1 MMTTPAVAPGFIL
14 FPAASRVPAT
24 EDVARGVKEREEG
37 RIGAAADAQGEDMF
51 VREGFVREGV
61 SFGNKELTIETG
73 RMAKQADGAV
83 VIRYGDTMVLVTAVA
98 STAVRPGVDFM
109 PLTVDYLE
117 KTSAAGRIPG
127 GYFKREG
134 RMTEVEVLTS
144 RLIDRPSRPL
154 FPKGWRF
161 DTQVIAM
168 VVSTDRE
175 NASDV
180 LAMTGASCALLISD
194 VPWAGP
200 YAGVRVGRVDGN
212 FVVNP
217 TFAQREQADLDL
229 VVAASRDAI
238 VMVEGGAGEV
248 AEDVIVD
255 ALMFAHEAAQPLI
268 DLQEK
273 LRAAVGKPKREFVPP
288 TKDPAIVERVAA
300 LAGQKIQAAMAI
312 REKHER
318 YGALDAAGAE
328 TLKALEGEFPDRA
341 PEIGEAFE
349 SAKKKHLRELVLDTG
364 RRIDGRATND
374 IRTITCEVGVLPRTH
389 GSSLFTR
396 GETQALV
403 TTTLGTSQ
411 DAQHIEGITGDIE
424 KRFMLHYNFPPFST
438 GETKPLRGASRRET
452 GHGHLAERALAR
464 ILPLEK
470 DFPYTIRIVS
480 EILESNGS
488 SSMASVCG
496 GTLSLMDGGVPIK
509 TPVAGIAM
517 GLIKEGERV
526 AVLSDILG
534 DEDHLG
540 DMDFKIC
547 GSKAGVTAVQMDI
560 KIQGLTREI
569 LDTALRQAREGR
581 MFILGKMAEALAA
594 PREDLSRYAPRIH
607 TLRVKPDQIREIIG
621 PGGKTIRGITAQTGV
636 SIEVEDDGT
645 VHIASPDGIAVK
657 KAIDIIKGLTTE
669 PEVGEFY
676 MGVVKRIAE
685 FGAFVEILPGTDG
698 LVHISELD
706 EKRVREVKDVC
717 KEGDEMLVKVIGIDR
732 ASGKIRLSRRETLG
746 KTPDVVHN
754 FRAMAS

>member
-1 MMTTPAVAPGFIL
+1 
-14 FPAASRVPAT
+14 
-24 EDVARGVKEREEG
+24 
-37 RIGAAADAQGEDMF
+37 MF
-51 VREGFVREGV
+51 VREGVN
-61 SFGNKELTIETG
+61 FGGKELSIETG
-73 RMAKQADGAV
+73 RMAKQADGSV
-83 VIRYGDTMVLVTAVA
+83 VVRYGDTMVLVTAVA
-98 STAVRPGVDFM
+98 SSSVRPGVDFM

-180 LAMTGASCALLISD
+180 LAMTGASAALHLSD
-194 VPWAGP
+194 IPWAGP
-200 YAGVRVGRVDGN
+200 YAGVRVGRVGGKL
-212 FVVNP
+212 VVNP
-217 TFAQREQADLDL
+217 TFGERAMSDLDL
-229 VVAASRDAI
+229 VVACSRDAI
-238 VMVEGGAGEV
+238 VMVEGSAGEV
-248 AEDVIVD
+248 GEDVIVD
-255 ALMFAHEAAQPLI
+255 ALMFAHKEVQPLI

-273 LRAAVGKPKREFVPP
+273 LKAAVGKTKREFVPP
-288 TKDPAIVERVAA
+288 AKDPVIAAKVAE
-300 LAGQKIQAAMAI
+300 LANQKIEAAMAI
-312 REKHER
+312 RDKQQR
-318 YGALDAAGAE
+318 YTALDAAGSETKEALATEFAE
-328 TLKALEGEFPDRA
+328 RAGEVS
-341 PEIGEAFE
+341 EAFE
-349 SAKKKHLRELVLDTG
+349 SAKKKHLRELVLNTG
-364 RRIDGRATND
+364 RRIDGRATTD
-374 IRTITCEVGVLPRTH
+374 IRQITCEVGVLPRTH

-411 DAQHIEGITGDIE
+411 DTQHIEGITGDIE

-464 ILPLEK
+464 ILPSDK

-496 GTLSLMDGGVPIK
+496 GTLSLMDAGVPIK

-517 GLIKEGERV
+517 GLIKEGDRV

-547 GSKAGVTAVQMDI
+547 GSKAGITAVQMDI

-569 LDTALRQAREGR
+569 LETALRQAKDARVH
-581 MFILGKMAEALAA
+581 ILGKMAEALATH
-594 PREDLSRYAPRIH
+594 RDDLSRYAPRIH

-636 SIEVEDDGT
+636 AIEVEDDGT

-669 PEVGEFY
+669 PEVGEYY
-676 MGVVKRIAE
+676 MGVVKRLAE

-706 EKRVREVKDVC
+706 SKRVNRVEDVC
-717 KEGDEMLVKVIGIDR
+717 KEGDEMMVKVIAIDR
-732 ASGKIRLSRRETLG
+732 ATGKIRLSRRATLG
-746 KTPDVVHN
+746 ENPDVVHN
-754 FRAMAS
+754 FRAVAAS

>member
-1 MMTTPAVAPGFIL
+1 
-14 FPAASRVPAT
+14 
-24 EDVARGVKEREEG
+24 
-37 RIGAAADAQGEDMF
+37 MF
-51 VREGFVREGV
+51 VREGVN
-61 SFGNKELTIETG
+61 FGGKELSIETG
-73 RMAKQADGAV
+73 RMAKQADGSV
-83 VIRYGDTMVLVTAVA
+83 VVRYGDTMVLVTAVA
-98 STAVRPGVDFM
+98 SMSVRPGVDFM

-180 LAMTGASCALLISD
+180 LAMTGASTALHLSD
-194 VPWAGP
+194 IPFAGP
-200 YAGVRVGRVDGN
+200 YAGVRVGRIDGKL
-212 FVVNP
+212 VLNP
-217 TFAQREQADLDL
+217 TFAERALSELDL
-229 VVAASRDAI
+229 LVAASRDAI
-238 VMVEGGAGEV
+238 VMVEGGGAEIS
-248 AEDVIVD
+248 EDVIVD
-255 ALMFAHEAAQPLI
+255 ALMFAHQSAQPLI

-273 LRAAVGKPKREFVPP
+273 LRAAVGKPKRVFVPP
-288 TKDPAIVERVAA
+288 TKDPVIVEKVAA
-300 LAGQKIQAAMAI
+300 LANQKIEAAMAI
-312 REKHER
+312 RDKHER
-318 YGALDAAGAE
+318 YGALDSAGAE
-328 TLKALEGEFPDRA
+328 TKAALAETFPDRGG
-341 PEIGEAFE
+341 EVGEAYE
-349 SAKKKHLRELVLDTG
+349 SAKKKHLRELVLNTG
-364 RRIDGRATND
+364 RRIDGRATTE

-396 GETQALV
+396 GETQSLV

-411 DAQHIEGITGDIE
+411 DAQHIEALTGNID

-438 GETKPLRGASRRET
+438 GETKPLRGASRREV
-452 GHGHLAERALAR
+452 GHGHLAERAIAR
-464 ILPLEK
+464 VLPSEK

-496 GTLSLMDGGVPIK
+496 GILSLMDGGVPIR
-509 TPVAGIAM
+509 TAVAGIAM
-517 GLIKEGERV
+517 GLIKEGDRV

-547 GSKAGVTAVQMDI
+547 GTKQGVTAVQMDI

-569 LDTALRQAREGR
+569 LEKALSQAREGR
-581 MFILGKMAEALAA
+581 LHILGKMAEALAA
-594 PREDLSRYAPRIH
+594 PRADLSQFAPRIH
-607 TLRVKPDQIREIIG
+607 TLQVKPDQIREIIG

-669 PEVGEFY
+669 PELGEFY
-676 MGVVKRIAE
+676 MGVVKRLAD

-706 EKRVREVKDVC
+706 DKRVNAVRDVC
-717 KEGDEMLVKVIGIDR
+717 KEGDEMVVKVIGIDR
-732 ASGKIRLSRRETLG
+732 ATGKIRLSRREVIG
-746 KTPDVVHN
+746 KTPDIVHN
-754 FRAMAS
+754 FRTVA

>member
-1 MMTTPAVAPGFIL
+1 
-14 FPAASRVPAT
+14 
-24 EDVARGVKEREEG
+24 
-37 RIGAAADAQGEDMF
+37 MF
-51 VREGFVREGV
+51 VREGVG
-61 SFGNKELTIETG
+61 FGGKELTIETG
-73 RMAKQADGAV
+73 RMAKQADGSV

-98 STAVRPGVDFM
+98 STNVRPGVDFM

-134 RMTEVEVLTS
+134 RMTEAEVLTS

-168 VVSTDRE
+168 VVSTDKE

-180 LAMTGASCALLISD
+180 LAMTGASCALHISD

-200 YAGVRVGRVDGN
+200 YAGVRVGRVEGQ
-212 FVVNP
+212 FVINP
-217 TFAQREQADLDL
+217 TFAQRAVAELDL
-229 VVAASRDAI
+229 IVAASRDAI
-238 VMVEGGAGEV
+238 VMVEGSGAEI

-255 ALMFAHEAAQPLI
+255 ALMFAHQAAQPLI

-288 TKDPAIVERVAA
+288 AKDPMIVSRVAA
-300 LAGQKIQAAMAI
+300 MANQKIQAAMAI
-312 REKHER
+312 REKHQR
-318 YGALDAAGAE
+318 YAALDAAGSE
-328 TLKALEGEFPDRA
+328 TLAALITELPERG
-341 PEIGEAFE
+341 PEITEAFE

-364 RRIDGRATND
+364 RRIDGRATNE
-374 IRTITCEVGVLPRTH
+374 IRAITCEVGVLPRTH

-411 DAQHIEGITGDIE
+411 DAQHIEGIIGDIE

-452 GHGHLAERALAR
+452 GHGHLAERAIAR
-464 ILPLEK
+464 VLPAEK

-496 GTLSLMDGGVPIK
+496 GILSLMDGGVPIK
-509 TPVAGIAM
+509 TAVAGIAM

-547 GSKAGVTAVQMDI
+547 GSKTGVTAVQMDI

-581 MFILGKMAEALAA
+581 IFILGKMAEALAG

-636 SIEVEDDGT
+636 AIEVEDDGT

-676 MGVVKRIAE
+676 MGVVKRLAE

-706 EKRVREVKDVC
+706 EKRVRAVQDVC

-732 ASGKIRLSRRETLG
+732 ASGKIRLSRREALG

>member
-1 MMTTPAVAPGFIL
+1 
-14 FPAASRVPAT
+14 
-24 EDVARGVKEREEG
+24 
-37 RIGAAADAQGEDMF
+37 MF
-51 VREGFVREGV
+51 VREGVN
-61 SFGNKELTIETG
+61 FGGKELSIETG
-73 RMAKQADGAV
+73 RMAKQADGSV
-83 VIRYGDTMVLVTAVA
+83 VVRYGDTMVLVTAVA
-98 STAVRPGVDFM
+98 SSSVRPGVDFM

-180 LAMTGASCALLISD
+180 LAMTGASMALHLSD
-194 VPWAGP
+194 IPWAGP
-200 YAGVRVGRVDGN
+200 YAGVRVGRIEGKL
-212 FVVNP
+212 VVNP
-217 TFAQREQADLDL
+217 TFAERATSDLDL
-229 VVAASRDAI
+229 LVACSRDAI
-238 VMVEGGAGEV
+238 VMVEGGAAELG
-248 AEDVIVD
+248 EDVIVD
-255 ALMFAHEAAQPLI
+255 ALMFAHQSAQPLI

-288 TKDPAIVERVAA
+288 VKDPAIVDKVAS
-300 LAGQKIQAAMAI
+300 LANQKIEAAMAI
-312 REKHER
+312 RDKHER
-318 YGALDAAGAE
+318 YAALDSAGAE
-328 TLKALEGEFPDRA
+328 TKAALEATFPERGA
-341 PEIGEAFE
+341 EVGEAFE
-349 SAKKKHLRELVLDTG
+349 SAKKKHLRELVLNTG
-364 RRIDGRATND
+364 RRIDGRGTSD

-396 GETQALV
+396 GETQSLV

-411 DAQHIEGITGDIE
+411 DAQHIEALTGNID

-438 GETKPLRGASRRET
+438 GETKPLRGASRREV
-452 GHGHLAERALAR
+452 GHGNLAERAIAR
-464 ILPLEK
+464 VLPSEK

-496 GTLSLMDGGVPIK
+496 GILSLMDGGVPIK

-517 GLIKEGERV
+517 GLIKEGDRV

-547 GSKAGVTAVQMDI
+547 GSKLGVTAVQMDI

-569 LDTALRQAREGR
+569 LETALRQAREGR
-581 MFILGKMAEALAA
+581 VHILGKMAEALATH
-594 PREDLSRYAPRIH
+594 RDDLSRYAPRIH

-636 SIEVEDDGT
+636 AIEVEDDGT

-676 MGVVKRIAE
+676 LGVVKRLAE

-706 EKRVREVKDVC
+706 EKRVRAVQDIC

-732 ASGKIRLSRRETLG
+732 ASGKIRLSRREALG
-746 KTPDVVHN
+746 KTPDVIHN
-754 FRAMAS
+754 FRAVAAS

>member
-1 MMTTPAVAPGFIL
+1 
-14 FPAASRVPAT
+14 
-24 EDVARGVKEREEG
+24 
-37 RIGAAADAQGEDMF
+37 MF
-51 VREGFVREGV
+51 VREGVN
-61 SFGNKELTIETG
+61 FGGKELSIETG
-73 RMAKQADGAV
+73 RMAKQADGSV
-83 VIRYGDTMVLVTAVA
+83 VVRYGDTMVLVTAVA
-98 STAVRPGVDFM
+98 SSSVRPGVDFM

-180 LAMTGASCALLISD
+180 LAMTGASMALHLSD
-194 VPWAGP
+194 IPWAGP
-200 YAGVRVGRVDGN
+200 YAGVRVGRIEGKL
-212 FVVNP
+212 VVNP
-217 TFAQREQADLDL
+217 TFAERATSDLDL
-229 VVAASRDAI
+229 LVACSRDAI
-238 VMVEGGAGEV
+238 VMVEGGAAELG
-248 AEDVIVD
+248 EDVIVD
-255 ALMFAHEAAQPLI
+255 ALMFAHQSAQPLI

-288 TKDPAIVERVAA
+288 VKDPAIVDKVAS
-300 LAGQKIQAAMAI
+300 LANQKIEAAMAI
-312 REKHER
+312 RDKHER
-318 YGALDAAGAE
+318 YAALDSAGAE
-328 TLKALEGEFPDRA
+328 TKAALEATFPERGA
-341 PEIGEAFE
+341 EVGEAFE
-349 SAKKKHLRELVLDTG
+349 SAKKKHLRELVLNTG
-364 RRIDGRATND
+364 RRIDGRGTSD

-396 GETQALV
+396 GETQSLV

-411 DAQHIEGITGDIE
+411 DAQHIEALTGNID

-438 GETKPLRGASRRET
+438 GETKPLRGASRREV
-452 GHGHLAERALAR
+452 GHGNLAERAIAR
-464 ILPLEK
+464 VLPSEK

-496 GTLSLMDGGVPIK
+496 GILSLMDGGVPIK

-517 GLIKEGERV
+517 GLIKEGDRV

-547 GSKAGVTAVQMDI
+547 GSKQGVTAVQMDI

-569 LDTALRQAREGR
+569 LETALRQAREGR
-581 MFILGKMAEALAA
+581 VHILGKMAEALATH
-594 PREDLSRYAPRIH
+594 RDDLSRYAPRIH

-669 PEVGEFY
+669 PEVGEY
-676 MGVVKRIAE
+676 YLGVVKRLAE

-706 EKRVREVKDVC
+706 SKRVNRVEDVC
-717 KEGDEMLVKVIGIDR
+717 KEGDEMLVKVIAIDR
-732 ASGKIRLSRRETLG
+732 ATGKIRLSRRATLG
-746 KTPDVVHN
+746 ENPEVVHN
-754 FRAMAS
+754 FRAVAAS

>member
-1 MMTTPAVAPGFIL
+1 
-14 FPAASRVPAT
+14 
-24 EDVARGVKEREEG
+24 
-37 RIGAAADAQGEDMF
+37 MF
-51 VREGFVREGV
+51 VREGVAFGGREL
-61 SFGNKELTIETG
+61 SIETG
-73 RMAKQADGAV
+73 RMAKQSDGSV
-83 VIRYGDTMVLVTAVA
+83 VIRYGDSMVLVTAVA
-98 STAVRPGVDFM
+98 GTSVRPGIDFM
-109 PLTVDYLE
+109 PLTCDYLE
-117 KTSAAGRIPG
+117 KTSAAGKIPG

-134 RMTEVEVLTS
+134 RLTEHEVLTA

-161 DTQVIAM
+161 DSQVIAT
-168 VVSTDRE
+168 VLSADRE
-175 NASDV
+175 NPTDV
-180 LAMTGASCALLISD
+180 LAMVGASAALHISD
-194 VPWAGP
+194 IPWAGP
-200 YAGVRVGRVDGN
+200 YAGVRVGRVNGE

-217 TFAQREQADLDL
+217 TFAQRQNAEIDLI
-229 VVAASRDAI
+229 VAASRDAI
-238 VMVEGGAGEV
+238 VMVEGGLDEV
-248 AEDVIVD
+248 TETLFLD
-255 ALMFAHEAAQPLI
+255 ALMFAHKAAQPLI

-288 TKDPAIVERVAA
+288 AKDPVVVGRVAE
-300 LAGQKIQAAMAI
+300 LAAAKIKNAMSI
-312 REKHER
+312 SNKQER
-318 YGALDAAGAE
+318 YSALDAVGAE
-328 TLKALEGEFPDRA
+328 VIQGLKTEFPDRD
-341 PEIGEAFE
+341 PEVKEAFE
-349 SAKKKHLRELVLDTG
+349 SAKKKNLRELVLDTG
-364 RRIDGRATND
+364 KRIDGRATVD
-374 IRTITCEVGVLPRTH
+374 IRQITCEVGVLPRTH

-403 TTTLGTSQ
+403 TATLGTKQ
-411 DAQHIEGITGDIE
+411 DAQHIEGLTHEIE

-438 GETKPLRGASRRET
+438 GEVKPLRGASRRET

-464 ILPLEK
+464 VLPAEGT
-470 DFPYTIRIVS
+470 FPYTIRIVS

-496 GTLSLMDGGVPIK
+496 GSLALMDAGVPIA

-540 DMDFKIC
+540 DMDFKVC
-547 GSKAGVTAVQMDI
+547 GTKKGITAVQMDM
-560 KIQGLTREI
+560 KVQGLTRQI
-569 LDTALRQAREGR
+569 LEQALNQAKDARLH
-581 MFILGKMAEALAA
+581 ILGKMSESLVGARPELNQF
-594 PREDLSRYAPRIH
+594 APRIF
-607 TLRVKPDQIREIIG
+607 TLKVKPDQIREIIG

-645 VHIASPDGIAVK
+645 VHIASPDGVAAQ

-676 MGVVKRIAE
+676 AGVVRRIAD

-706 EKRVREVKDVC
+706 DKRVRAVEDVC
-717 KEGDEMLVKVIGIDR
+717 KEGDEMVVKVIGIDR
-732 ASGKIRLSRRETLG
+732 ATGKIRLSRKEVMG

-754 FRAMAS
+754 FRGEKAGA

>member
-1 MMTTPAVAPGFIL
+1 
-14 FPAASRVPAT
+14 
-24 EDVARGVKEREEG
+24 
-37 RIGAAADAQGEDMF
+37 MF
-51 VREGFVREGV
+51 VREGVN
-61 SFGNKELTIETG
+61 FGGKELSIETG
-73 RMAKQADGAV
+73 RMAKQADGSV
-83 VIRYGDTMVLVTAVA
+83 VVRYGDTMVLVTAVA
-98 STAVRPGVDFM
+98 SSTIRPGVDFM

-180 LAMTGASCALLISD
+180 LAMTGASMALHLSD
-194 VPWAGP
+194 IPWAGP
-200 YAGVRVGRVDGN
+200 YAGVRVGRIEGKL
-212 FVVNP
+212 VVNP
-217 TFAQREQADLDL
+217 TFAERALSDLDL
-229 VVAASRDAI
+229 LVACSRDAI
-238 VMVEGGAGEV
+238 VMVEGGAAEL

-255 ALMFAHEAAQPLI
+255 ALMFAHQSAQPLI

-288 TKDPAIVERVAA
+288 VKDPAIVDKVAS
-300 LAGQKIQAAMAI
+300 LANQKIEAAMAI
-312 REKHER
+312 RDKHER
-318 YGALDAAGAE
+318 YSALDSAGAE
-328 TLKALEGEFPDRA
+328 TKAALEGTFPDRGA
-341 PEIGEAFE
+341 EVGEAFE
-349 SAKKKHLRELVLDTG
+349 SAKKKHLRELVLTTG
-364 RRIDGRATND
+364 RRIDGRAPSD

-396 GETQALV
+396 GETQSLV

-411 DAQHIEGITGDIE
+411 DAQHIEALTGNID

-438 GETKPLRGASRRET
+438 GETKPLRGASRREV
-452 GHGHLAERALAR
+452 GHGNLAERAIAR
-464 ILPLEK
+464 VLPSEK

-496 GTLSLMDGGVPIK
+496 GILSLMDGGVPIK

-517 GLIKEGERV
+517 GLIKEGDRV

-547 GSKAGVTAVQMDI
+547 GSKQGVTAVQMDI

-569 LDTALRQAREGR
+569 LETALRQAREGR
-581 MFILGKMAEALAA
+581 IHILGKMAEALATH
-594 PREDLSRYAPRIH
+594 RDDLSRFAPRIH

-669 PEVGEFY
+669 PEVGEYY
-676 MGVVKRIAE
+676 MGVVKRLAE

-706 EKRVREVKDVC
+706 SKRVNRVEDVC
-717 KEGDEMLVKVIGIDR
+717 KEGDEMVVKVIAIDR
-732 ASGKIRLSRRETLG
+732 ATGKIRLSRRAVIGEN
-746 KTPDVVHN
+746 PDVVHN
-754 FRAMAS
+754 FRVVAAS

>member
-1 MMTTPAVAPGFIL
+1 
-14 FPAASRVPAT
+14 
-24 EDVARGVKEREEG
+24 
-37 RIGAAADAQGEDMF
+37 MF
-51 VREGFVREGV
+51 VREGVN
-61 SFGNKELTIETG
+61 FGGKELSIETG
-73 RMAKQADGAV
+73 RMAKQADGSV
-83 VIRYGDTMVLVTAVA
+83 VVRYGDTMVLVTAVA
-98 STAVRPGVDFM
+98 SSSIRPGVDFM

-180 LAMTGASCALLISD
+180 LAMTGASAALHLSD
-194 VPWAGP
+194 IPWAGP
-200 YAGVRVGRVDGN
+200 YAGVRVGRVAGKL
-212 FVVNP
+212 VVNP
-217 TFAQREQADLDL
+217 TFAERATSDLDL
-229 VVAASRDAI
+229 VVACSRDAI
-238 VMVEGGAGEV
+238 VMVEGSGGEV
-248 AEDVIVD
+248 GEEVIVD
-255 ALMFAHEAAQPLI
+255 ALMFAHKEVQPLI

-273 LRAAVGKPKREFVPP
+273 LRAAVGQSKREFVPP
-288 TKDPAIVERVAA
+288 VKDPVIVDKVGQ
-300 LAGQKIQAAMAI
+300 LANQKIEAAMAI
-312 REKHER
+312 RDKQER
-318 YGALDAAGAE
+318 YAALDAAGSETKTALAVEFAE
-328 TLKALEGEFPDRA
+328 RAGEVS
-341 PEIGEAFE
+341 EAFE
-349 SAKKKHLRELVLDTG
+349 SAKKKHLRELVLNTG
-364 RRIDGRATND
+364 RRIDGRATSD

-411 DAQHIEGITGDIE
+411 DTQHIEGIIGDIE

-464 ILPLEK
+464 ILPTDKE
-470 DFPYTIRIVS
+470 FPYTIRIVS

-496 GTLSLMDGGVPIK
+496 GTLSLMDAGVPIK

-547 GSKAGVTAVQMDI
+547 GTKQGVTAVQMDI

-569 LDTALRQAREGR
+569 LETALRQAKDGR

-607 TLRVKPDQIREIIG
+607 TLQVKPDQIREIIG

-636 SIEVEDDGT
+636 AIEVEDDGT

-669 PEVGEFY
+669 PEVGEYY
-676 MGVVKRIAE
+676 MGVVKRLAE

-706 EKRVREVKDVC
+706 EKRVRVVQDVC

-732 ASGKIRLSRRETLG
+732 ASGKIRLSRRATLG
-746 KTPDVVHN
+746 EHPDVVHN
-754 FRAMAS
+754 FRAVAS

>member
-1 MMTTPAVAPGFIL
+1 
-14 FPAASRVPAT
+14 
-24 EDVARGVKEREEG
+24 
-37 RIGAAADAQGEDMF
+37 MF
-51 VREGFVREGV
+51 VREGVN
-61 SFGNKELTIETG
+61 FGGKELTIETG
-73 RMAKQADGAV
+73 RMAKQADGSV
-83 VIRYGDTMVLVTAVA
+83 VVRYGDTMVLVTAVA
-98 STAVRPGVDFM
+98 ASNVRPGVDFM

-144 RLIDRPSRPL
+144 RIIDRPSRPL

-175 NASDV
+175 NCSDV
-180 LAMTGASCALLISD
+180 LAMVGASTALHISD
-194 VPWAGP
+194 IPWAGP
-200 YAGVRVGRVDGN
+200 YAGVRVARIDGQ

-217 TFAQREQADLDL
+217 TFSQRATAELDL
-229 VVAASRDAI
+229 VVAANRDAI
-238 VMVEGGAGEV
+238 VMVEGSCAEV
-248 AEDVIVD
+248 SEDVIVD
-255 ALMFAHEAAQPLI
+255 ALMFAHQASQPLL
-268 DLQEK
+268 DLQDK
-273 LRAAVGKPKREFVPP
+273 LRAAVGKPKREFTPP
-288 TKDPAIVERVAA
+288 QKDPAIVSRVAQ
-300 LAGQKIQAAMAI
+300 LANEKIGAAMAI
-312 REKHER
+312 RDKHER
-318 YGALDAAGAE
+318 YGALDAAGAQTVE
-328 TLKALEGEFPDRA
+328 ALLPEFPDRGG
-341 PEIGEAFE
+341 EIKEAYE
-349 SAKKKHLRELVLDTG
+349 SAKKKHLRELVLDTQ
-364 RRIDGRATND
+364 RRIDGRGTAD
-374 IRTITCEVGVLPRTH
+374 IRAITCEVGVLPRPH

-403 TTTLGTSQ
+403 TVTLGTSQ
-411 DAQHIEGITGDIE
+411 DTQHIEGITGDIE
-424 KRFMLHYNFPPFST
+424 KRFLLHYNFPPFST

-452 GHGHLAERALAR
+452 GHGHLAERALAG
-464 ILPLEK
+464 ILPAEK
-470 DFPYTIRIVS
+470 DFPYVIRIVS

-496 GTLSLMDGGVPIK
+496 GTLSLMDAGIPIK

-517 GLIKEGERV
+517 GLIKEGDRI

-547 GSKAGVTAVQMDI
+547 GTQAGVTAVQMDI

-569 LDTALRQAREGR
+569 LDSALRQAKEGR
-581 MFILGKMAEALAA
+581 FHILGKMAEALSA
-594 PREDLSRYAPRIH
+594 PRPEMSNYAPRIH

-636 SIEVEDDGT
+636 AIEVQDDGT
-645 VHIASPDGIAVK
+645 VLIASPDGIAVK

-676 MGVVKRIAE
+676 LGVVKRLAE

-706 EKRVREVKDVC
+706 EKRVRTVQDIC

-732 ASGKIRLSRRETLG
+732 ATGKIRLSRRETIG

-754 FRAMAS
+754 FRAVAS

>member
-1 MMTTPAVAPGFIL
+1 
-14 FPAASRVPAT
+14 
-24 EDVARGVKEREEG
+24 
-37 RIGAAADAQGEDMF
+37 MF
-51 VREGFVREGV
+51 VREGVN
-61 SFGNKELTIETG
+61 FGGKELTIETG

-83 VIRYGDTMVLVTAVA
+83 VVRYGDTMVLVTAVA
-98 STAVRPGVDFM
+98 ASSVRPGVDFM

-180 LAMTGASCALLISD
+180 LAMVGASCALHISD
-194 VPWAGP
+194 VPWDGP
-200 YAGVRVGRVDGN
+200 YAGVRVGRINGQ
-212 FVVNP
+212 FVINP
-217 TFAQREQADLDL
+217 TFAQRAEAELDL
-229 VVAASRDAI
+229 VVAANRDAI
-238 VMVEGGAGEV
+238 VMVEGSCAEV
-248 AEDVIVD
+248 SEDVIVD
-255 ALMFAHEAAQPLI
+255 ALMFAHKEAQALI

-273 LRAAVGKPKREFVPP
+273 LRAAVGRPKREFTPP
-288 TKDPAIVERVAA
+288 QKDPAIVARVAEV
-300 LAGQKIQAAMAI
+300 AGQKISAAMAI
-312 REKHER
+312 RDKHER
-318 YGALDAAGAE
+318 YGALDAAG
-328 TLKALEGEFPDRA
+328 TQTVDALLPEFADRGGE
-341 PEIGEAFE
+341 IKEAYE
-349 SAKKKHLRELVLDTG
+349 SAKKKHLRELVLDTQ
-364 RRIDGRATND
+364 RRIDGRGTAD
-374 IRTITCEVGVLPRTH
+374 IRNITCEVGVLPRPH

-403 TTTLGTSQ
+403 TVTLGTSQ
-411 DAQHIEGITGDIE
+411 DSQHIEGITGDIE
-424 KRFMLHYNFPPFST
+424 KRFLLHYNFPPFST

-464 ILPLEK
+464 IIPAEK
-470 DFPYTIRIVS
+470 DFPYVVRIVS

-496 GTLSLMDGGVPIK
+496 GALALMDAGIPIK

-517 GLIKEGERV
+517 GLIKEGDRI

-547 GSKAGVTAVQMDI
+547 GTKTGVTAVQMDI
-560 KIQGLTREI
+560 KIDGLTREI
-569 LDTALRQAREGR
+569 LDTALRQAKDGR
-581 MFILGKMAEALAA
+581 FHILGKMAEALAG
-594 PREDLSRYAPRIH
+594 PREEMSPYAPRIH

-636 SIEVEDDGT
+636 AIEVEDDGT

-669 PEVGEFY
+669 PEVGEYY
-676 MGVVKRIAE
+676 MGVVKRLAE

-706 EKRVREVKDVC
+706 SKRVQTVQDVC
-717 KEGDEMLVKVIGIDR
+717 KEGDEMLVKVIAIDR
-732 ASGKIRLSRRETLG
+732 ATGKIRLSRKEVLG
-746 KTPDVVHN
+746 KTPDVIHN
-754 FRAMAS
+754 FRAAAS